1 MSAQRDKLPHAAPA
15 GQEGSLTHEFC
26 RCICLMQCQM
36 WSLPC
41 PASAGL
47 EEPCLS
53 RMTILLSAALGR
65 CSLSVLAQT
74 GQITF
79 KVLLVLGLG
88 FLRSLIINT
97 ENQDRTVVSF
107 RQGRQFDVGSKI
119 TCRSERGRGS
129 LCVSVIAAGP
139 CGARAGFAAEVE

>member
-1 MSAQRDKLPHAAPA
+1 
-15 GQEGSLTHEFC
+15 
-26 RCICLMQCQM
+26 
-36 WSLPC
+36 
-41 PASAGL
+41 
-47 EEPCLS
+47 
-53 RMTILLSAALGR
+53 MTVLLSAALGR

-79 KVLLVLGLG
+79 NVLLVLGLG

-129 LCVSVIAAGP
+129 LCVSVIAAGL
-139 CGARAGFAAEVE
+139 CAARAGFAAEVE